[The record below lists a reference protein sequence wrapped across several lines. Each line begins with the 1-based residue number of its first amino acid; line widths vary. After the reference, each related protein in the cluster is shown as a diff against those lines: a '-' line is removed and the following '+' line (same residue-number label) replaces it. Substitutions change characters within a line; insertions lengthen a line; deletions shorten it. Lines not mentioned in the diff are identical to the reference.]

1 MSSEREKSRL
11 ALSKRSLCVS
21 SRFSVSVLFLYAC
34 ASGGLECARAVL
46 LISNCDEY
54 RDAFCLFLCAF
65 VFDLSLGSFLTYPSI
80 LRWKTRASCGRKAL
94 KKTEALTEARKRSK
108 SFLFSFFV
116 SSIAS
121 IASCDGGCV
130 VLVFSF
136 RLNSLSRLSLNFSS
150 LSKESRSS
158 FPTHNHRH

>member
-1 MSSEREKSRL
+1 MCFL
-11 ALSKRSLCVS
+11 ALFCECFISLRV
-21 SRFSVSVLFLYAC
+21 R
-34 ASGGLECARAVL
+34 ASGGYVCARAVL
-46 LISNCDEY
+46 LISNSDEY